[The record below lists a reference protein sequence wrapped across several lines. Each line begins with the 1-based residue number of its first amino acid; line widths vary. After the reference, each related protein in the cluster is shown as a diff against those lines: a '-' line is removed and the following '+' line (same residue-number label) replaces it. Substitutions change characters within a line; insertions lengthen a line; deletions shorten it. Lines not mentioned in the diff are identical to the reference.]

1 MKRVHIALEL
11 DNEFIRLL
19 RANLTVAET
28 VRMSDSEP
36 NVAKS
41 ADALHILGLAVLG
54 EATSAHP
61 EYTRGKIPPCWRSH
75 IDIIP
80 EARKV
85 VEFDT
90 H

>member
-1 MKRVHIALEL
+1 MNKARITIEL
-11 DNEFIRLL
+11 DDEFVNLL
-19 RANLTVAET
+19 RANLTVAESI
-28 VRMSDSEP
+28 RMSDSEP
-36 NVAKS
+36 IVAKS

-54 EATSAHP
+54 EATSTHP
-61 EYTRGKIPPCWRSH
+61 EHTHRKIPPCWRSH

-85 VEFDT
+85 IGLET

>member
-1 MKRVHIALEL
+1 MNKTRITIEI
-11 DNEFIRLL
+11 DNEFVSLL
-19 RANLTVAET
+19 RANLIVAET
-28 VRMSDSEP
+28 IRMSNSEP
-36 NVAKS
+36 IVAKS
-41 ADALHILGLAVLG
+41 GDALQILGLAVLG

-61 EYTRGKIPPCWRSH
+61 EHKRREIPPCWRSH

-85 VEFDT
+85 TEPET